1 MIIYNITTKVEHNTH
16 PEWLQWM
23 QQSYIP
29 HLMESGYFEDY
40 QLARLLGVDET
51 DGPTYALQLS
61 LANRVTFNLYQQ
73 NMALGHQTML
83 HSRYGERA
91 LSFRSVLE
99 VVGKGEA

>member
-1 MIIYNITTKVEHNTH
+1 MIIYNITTKVEHKSQE
-16 PEWLQWM
+16 EWLQWM

-29 HLMESGYFEDY
+29 HLMESGYFEGY
-40 QLARLLGVDET
+40 QFARLLGVDES

-61 LANRVTFNLYQQ
+61 LANRLTFNLYQQ
-73 NMALGHQTML
+73 KMALGHQTML

-99 VVGKGEA
+99 VVDKG